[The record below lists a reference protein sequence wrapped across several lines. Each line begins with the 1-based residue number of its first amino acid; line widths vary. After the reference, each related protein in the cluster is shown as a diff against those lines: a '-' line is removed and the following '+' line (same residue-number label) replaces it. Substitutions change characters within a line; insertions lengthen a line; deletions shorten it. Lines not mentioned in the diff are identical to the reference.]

1 MESEARSF
9 KDSSALAGEELRRA
23 REARNLSIVDVA
35 REIHLSTSQ
44 VRDLEQGRAESFHN
58 AQVRRR
64 LGGRYCDFLEL
75 PRSLVADS
83 PRPDFP
89 LLLPGSPVRARPAG
103 SRQGYGP
110 WLLGGL
116 LAVVGVLAVQAGWQW
131 WGSNARDLAS
141 PSPPASSA
149 SVPPPGTPSGLPSA
163 LPSLAPSVPPSV
175 ALSAPPSAPP
185 SVPSSDPASAPAPAP
200 IPLTGPA
207 PAPVPASAMRAPAQ
221 ARGSADGAV
230 VPPVAS
236 AGRLQISAKGDRCW
250 IEILHDQ
257 GRTARVLQPGQVI
270 DLPAVGLHKVFVGN
284 VRAITATL
292 NGQPLDL
299 RPTGGVTAR
308 YDAP

>member
-1 MESEARSF
+1 MESDVRSF
-9 KDSSALAGEELRRA
+9 TDASALAGEELRRA

-35 REIHLSTSQ
+35 RQIHLSTSQ

-83 PRPDFP
+83 PRPDSP
-89 LLLPGSPVRARPAG
+89 LLLPGTPVRARPAG
-103 SRQGYGP
+103 SRPGYGP
-110 WLLGGL
+110 WWMVGL
-116 LAVVGVLAVQAGWQW
+116 LALLGVVAVQAGWQW
-131 WGSNARDLAS
+131 WGSHRWDLPFGPFAGD
-141 PSPPASSA
+141 
-149 SVPPPGTPSGLPSA
+149 SVSTP
-163 LPSLAPSVPPSV
+163 
-175 ALSAPPSAPP
+175 
-185 SVPSSDPASAPAPAP
+185 APAPAAISAPTSAP
-200 IPLTGPA
+200 I
-207 PAPVPASAMRAPAQ
+207 PAPVPTPSPALAGVPPQVFVSPAPANPPGT
-221 ARGSADGAV
+221 APVVNKPAPSA
-230 VPPVAS
+230 PVS
-236 AGRLQISAKGDRCW
+236 AGRLQIRANGERCW

>member
-1 MESEARSF
+1 MESEVRSF

-141 PSPPASSA
+141 APPPASSA
-149 SVPPPGTPSGLPSA
+149 SVPPSVPQSGLPSA
-163 LPSLAPSVPPSV
+163 LPSLAPSV
-175 ALSAPPSAPP
+175 PPSAPP

-221 ARGSADGAV
+221 STASADGAFA
-230 VPPVAS
+230 PPVTS

-299 RPTGGVTAR
+299 RSTGGVTAR

>member
-1 MESEARSF
+1 MNEPLPAAPPLRLPLF
-9 KDSSALAGEELRRA
+9 QQLRRLRRQLA
-23 REARNLSIVDVA
+23 PTLADGLLSLGLLALIIWA
-35 REIHLSTSQ
+35 ALQ
-44 VRDLEQGRAESFHN
+44 VLGWAIGRADWAVLQLNSMLLL
-58 AQVRRR
+58 V
-64 LGGRYCDFLEL
+64 GRY
-75 PRSLVADS
+75 P
-83 PRPDFP
+83 PDQQWR
-89 LLLPGSPVRARPAG
+89 L
-103 SRQGYGP
+103 

-141 PSPPASSA
+141 ASPPASSA
-149 SVPPPGTPSGLPSA
+149 SVALSVPPPVSPSVSPSVS
-163 LPSLAPSVPPSV
+163 PPVPPSVPPSV
-175 ALSAPPSAPP
+175 SS
-185 SVPSSDPASAPAPAP
+185 SVPSADPALAPAPAP

-207 PAPVPASAMRAPAQ
+207 PAPVPASAMQAPAQ
-221 ARGSADGAV
+221 SAGSADRAV

>member
-1 MESEARSF
+1 MESEVRSF

-141 PSPPASSA
+141 APPPASSA
-149 SVPPPGTPSGLPSA
+149 SVPPSVPQSGLPSA
-163 LPSLAPSVPPSV
+163 LPSLAPSV
-175 ALSAPPSAPP
+175 PPSAPP

-207 PAPVPASAMRAPAQ
+207 PAPVPASAIRAPAQ
-221 ARGSADGAV
+221 ARGSADGAFA
-230 VPPVAS
+230 PPVAS

-299 RPTGGVTAR
+299 RSTGGVTAR

>member
-1 MESEARSF
+1 MNEPLPAAPPLRLPLF
-9 KDSSALAGEELRRA
+9 QQLRRLRRQLA
-23 REARNLSIVDVA
+23 PTLADGLLSLGLLALIIWA
-35 REIHLSTSQ
+35 ALQ
-44 VRDLEQGRAESFHN
+44 VLGWAIGRADWAVLQLNSMLLL
-58 AQVRRR
+58 V
-64 LGGRYCDFLEL
+64 GRY
-75 PRSLVADS
+75 P
-83 PRPDFP
+83 PDQQWR
-89 LLLPGSPVRARPAG
+89 L
-103 SRQGYGP
+103 

-141 PSPPASSA
+141 ASPPASSA
-149 SVPPPGTPSGLPSA
+149 SVALSVPPPVSPSVS
-163 LPSLAPSVPPSV
+163 PSVPPSV
-175 ALSAPPSAPP
+175 SS
-185 SVPSSDPASAPAPAP
+185 SVPSADPALAPAPAP

-207 PAPVPASAMRAPAQ
+207 PAPVPASAMQAPAQ
-221 ARGSADGAV
+221 SAGSADRAV

>member
-1 MESEARSF
+1 MESEVRSF

-35 REIHLSTSQ
+35 RQIHLSTSQ
-44 VRDLEQGRAESFHN
+44 IRDLEQGRAESFHN

-89 LLLPGSPVRARPAG
+89 LHLPGTPVRARPAG

-110 WLLGGL
+110 WLLVGGL

-141 PSPPASSA
+141 ASPSASSA
-149 SVPPPGTPSGLPSA
+149 SVPQSVPQSV
-163 LPSLAPSVPPSV
+163 APSV
-175 ALSAPPSAPP
+175 APL
-185 SVPSSDPASAPAPAP
+185 VPGSDPASAPAPAP
-200 IPLTGPA
+200 IPLTGPV
-207 PAPVPASAMRAPAQ
+207 PVPASAMRAPAQ
-221 ARGSADGAV
+221 STGSADAAV

-284 VRAITATL
+284 VRAMTATL